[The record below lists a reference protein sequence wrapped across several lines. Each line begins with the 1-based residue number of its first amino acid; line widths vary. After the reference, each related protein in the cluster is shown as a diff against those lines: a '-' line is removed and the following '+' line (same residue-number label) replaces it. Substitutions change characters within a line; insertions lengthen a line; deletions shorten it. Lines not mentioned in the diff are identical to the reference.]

1 MKRKYKL
8 TGCARFLIFLLIAIP
23 VVYIAAT
30 MVTGTSPLE
39 EINKLL
45 GRNGDTREIQS
56 PTPPSTPSDSDTT
69 TLDTPTPA
77 EQVPEIEEGDTEP
90 TISNKE
96 LLDRVEQLEKRL
108 SELEQKME

>member
-1 MKRKYKL
+1 MRRKYKL

-45 GRNGDTREIQS
+45 GRDGETREIQS
-56 PTPPSTPSDSDTT
+56 PTPTPSDSDTA
-69 TLDTPTPA
+69 TLDPPTPA
-77 EQVPEIEEGDTEP
+77 EQVTEIEEGEAEP

-96 LLDRVEQLEKRL
+96 LLDRIEKLEKRL
-108 SELEQKME
+108 SEIEQKME

>member
-1 MKRKYKL
+1 MRRKYKL

-45 GRNGDTREIQS
+45 GKDGDTREIQ
-56 PTPPSTPSDSDTT
+56 TSTPSNSDTT
-69 TLDTPTPA
+69 TLDAPIPG
-77 EQVPEIEEGDTEP
+77 EQVTKIEEKDAEP
-90 TISNKE
+90 IISNRE
-96 LLDRVEQLEKRL
+96 LLDRIEQLEKRL
-108 SELEQKME
+108 SVLEQKME